1 MLKRRLPNAS
11 GLASDVGISTASRR
25 GVEGSPGQIL
35 ALDWLWIGFGLA
47 LDWLW
52 IGFGLALIGFNWL

>member
-35 ALDWLWIGFGLA
+35 ALDWLFLAFFGFEM
-47 LDWLW
+47 
-52 IGFGLALIGFNWL
+52 ALIGFNWL